1 MVTFARRAG
10 GLRWACLSQPTWPPM
25 RLELGSRAA
34 AAPRCRGGGVHVG
47 RADSTLLVARAEAG
61 VGAAAAPRSMET
73 WRGAGLLTAEARRR
87 SKRGWTEA
95 RTARARPRA
104 QAFGCPRAC
113 ASVHCLDAGS
123 WPRPAHG
130 QTRHW
135 AALPPAPT
143 HIPHPLATP
152 HRCARHFASLPFE
165 IQEIYG
171 GASGPWAPSG
181 FRYSTRCCAPNGP

>member
-10 GLRWACLSQPTWPPM
+10 GLRWACLSQPTWPPTP
-25 RLELGSRAA
+25 LELGIPAA
-34 AAPRCRGGGVHVG
+34 AAPRCRGRRVGVGH
-47 RADSTLLVARAEAG
+47 ADSGRLVARAEAV
-61 VGAAAAPRSMET
+61 VGAAAAPRTLGT
-73 WRGAGLLTAEARRR
+73 WRHAGLLTAEVRRR
-87 SKRGWTEA
+87 SKRGWN
-95 RTARARPRA
+95 RDPTAYARPRA
-104 QAFGCPRAC
+104 QASGCPRAC
-113 ASVHCLDAGS
+113 ASAHHLLDGS

-152 HRCARHFASLPFE
+152 HRCARHFASLPFA

-181 FRYSTRCCAPNGP
+181 VTFSARCCAPNGC

>member
-1 MVTFARRAG
+1 MPLAA
-10 GLRWACLSQPTWPPM
+10 WPPV
-25 RLELGSRAA
+25 RLELGRRAA
-34 AAPRCRGGGVHVG
+34 SAPRCRGGRVCVG
-47 RADSTLLVARAEAG
+47 RADFGRLVARAEAG
-61 VGAAAAPRSMET
+61 VGAAAAPRSVET
-73 WRGAGLLTAEARRR
+73 WRGAGLLTAEVRRR
-87 SKRGWTEA
+87 SKRGCTEA
-95 RTARARPRA
+95 RKARARPRA
-104 QAFGCPRAC
+104 QASGCPRAC

-152 HRCARHFASLPFE
+152 HRCARHFASLPFV

-171 GASGPWAPSG
+171 GASGPLAPSG
-181 FRYSTRCCAPNGP
+181 VRFSTRWCAPNGP